1 MKSSKL
7 ILVGSIT
14 LLTLPA
20 IVANVAAQNEA
31 AQGNIGKHHHY
42 KLIDLGTLGGP
53 NSFVTF
59 LGTNTIT
66 PRGGVIGEADTPTPD
81 PYAPFCLQSDCLVN
95 HTLLWEDGVSAD
107 LGALPGVNSSIPSW
121 INSLNWVVGAS
132 ENGSVDPMTGFP
144 ETAAVLWKNGRIIN
158 LGTLGG
164 NVSEANGIN
173 DRGQV
178 VGGAL
183 NAILDPFS
191 ATFAKSFIPF
201 TPGFFFF
208 PVSTQA
214 HAFLWQNGMMQD
226 LGTLGGPDSIAWYV
240 NEGGQV
246 AGQSSINYVA
256 NSTTGV
262 PTVDTFFWQNGKM
275 VDIGNL
281 GGDFSW
287 PSGLNNRGDV
297 VGAMFLAGDSEYHPF
312 LWRHGTLKDLGTFGG
327 NAGVANAINGGG
339 EVTGWA
345 SVQNGAVFAF
355 LWKQAGMTNLGA
367 VGGDSCSV
375 ANGINANDLVVGESS
390 PQCSFAFPDDRAV
403 LWERGVG
410 IDLNTLIPPG
420 SGLNL
425 AVAFSINDHGEINGN
440 GVLSN
445 GDQHAFL
452 LIPCDEDHPGLEGCD
467 YSMLDA
473 ATLAQNTESRKSET
487 VPSANVH
494 SLVQQR
500 QRMGRFG
507 TRPTIP
513 Q

>member
-1 MKSSKL
+1 
-7 ILVGSIT
+7 
-14 LLTLPA
+14 
-20 IVANVAAQNEA
+20 
-31 AQGNIGKHHHY
+31 
-42 KLIDLGTLGGP
+42 
-53 NSFVTF
+53 
-59 LGTNTIT
+59 
-66 PRGGVIGEADTPTPD
+66 
-81 PYAPFCLQSDCLVN
+81 
-95 HTLLWEDGVSAD
+95 
-107 LGALPGVNSSIPSW
+107 
-121 INSLNWVVGAS
+121 
-132 ENGSVDPMTGFP
+132 
-144 ETAAVLWKNGRIIN
+144 
-158 LGTLGG
+158 
-164 NVSEANGIN
+164 
-173 DRGQV
+173 
-178 VGGAL
+178 
-183 NAILDPFS
+183 
-191 ATFAKSFIPF
+191 
-201 TPGFFFF
+201 
-208 PVSTQA
+208 
-214 HAFLWQNGMMQD
+214 
-226 LGTLGGPDSIAWYV
+226 
-240 NEGGQV
+240 
-246 AGQSSINYVA
+246 
-256 NSTTGV
+256 
-262 PTVDTFFWQNGKM
+262 M

-327 NAGVANAINGGG
+327 NAGVANAINDGG

-420 SGLNL
+420 SELNL

-445 GDQHAFL
+445 GDKHAFL

-507 TRPTIP
+507 TRLTIP